1 MNMYWSKD
9 TELVFNVA
17 REAKIV
23 AHPWLTSLQVVI
35 LLEKSRNMPYLVIKL
50 NFRSHDK
57 SSSWYIKSLL

>member
-1 MNMYWSKD
+1 MYWSKD

-35 LLEKSRNMPYLVIKL
+35 LLEKSLIPGIVTWK
-50 NFRSHDK
+50 K
-57 SSSWYIKSLL
+57 SIIFPVKN